1 MPSLSKLKALVGRLL
16 KLREKVKVKILND
29 GNVVTFRWGTNLL
42 KGLQAAGY
50 NLLATCGGKG
60 ACATCRVKPRE
71 GFSDP
76 KPEQLGPL
84 APKLRQEGWVLAC
97 QIPVMNDMTVE
108 LFKPLVQS
116 WPKVEVKVEEKVE
129 VEEAPTVKL
138 KLSEPAQRIRKVL
151 PGFNCA
157 ACGHPT
163 CEEYA
168 EAVALGRVS
177 SELCLPG
184 GKPVLEKVKR
194 AAEAAR

>member
-1 MPSLSKLKALVGRLL
+1 MSSLSKLRAFVGRLI

-29 GNVVTFRWGTNLL
+29 GNVITLRWGTNLL

-50 NLLATCGGKG
+50 DLLATCGGKG

-76 KPEQLGPL
+76 TPMQLGPL
-84 APKLRQEGWVLAC
+84 SPKLRQEGWVLAC
-97 QIPVMNDMTVE
+97 QVPVMNDMTIE

-116 WPKVEVKVEEKVE
+116 WPKVEVKVEVE
-129 VEEAPTVKL
+129 VKEAPGVKVKL
-138 KLSEPAQRIRKVL
+138 SGPAQRIRNVL

-168 EAVALGRVS
+168 EAVALGKAS
-177 SELCLPG
+177 AELCLPG
-184 GKPVLEKVKR
+184 GRPVLEKVKR
-194 AAEAAR
+194 AAGAAQ